1 MRRVW
6 LPLLVILAAI
16 ASAQIASA
24 NTQVRTD
31 FHVDDTTVDS
41 SICGFD
47 ITSHV
52 FGSFTATDFYD
63 NTGFLYKTIS
73 TVGPGP
79 FTITATA
86 KGTTLIDQ
94 NESFSD
100 TLTYNPDGS
109 VKTETANG
117 PFNKFTAPG
126 LGIVWLDTGHIIGDG
141 DGNVLFVAGPRQNG
155 DFTAFCAAF
164 G

>member
-1 MRRVW
+1 M
-6 LPLLVILAAI
+6 
-16 ASAQIASA
+16 ASAQTASA
-24 NTQVRTD
+24 NTQVRTVN
-31 FHVDDTTVDS
+31 HVDDTFVDS
-41 SICGFD
+41 GLCGFD
-47 ITSHV
+47 ITFHYV
-52 FGSFTATDFYD
+52 GSFTNTDFYD

-79 FTITATA
+79 FRGTATA

-100 TLTYNPDGS
+100 TLTYNRDGS

-126 LGIVWLDTGHIIGDG
+126 RGIVWLDTGHIILDG
-141 DGNVLFVAGPRQNG
+141 DGNILFVSGPRQNG